1 MTMARLR
8 LYALTT
14 VGGLFIVYR
23 AAHRG
28 NVPSGPVLSRPVWIL
43 IFVPMYAVGAWLTWR
58 LPTHPQAGS
67 VARRRDRIPGERG
80 VRVAHGQPATVDQL
94 AVVPGAQHAEPRG
107 AGGGA
112 LALALL
118 IGSYPDGLVERAWQ
132 RLALRCSWVV
142 SSRPAAGSACITRRA
157 GVPLF
162 AVGVAVPNPYAV
174 SWLAWLAEP
183 ALWLALNSWWATVV
197 GVLVLCARFVAADAA
212 GRARMRFLFVVLVAG
227 LTLYDRRCRGGRAR
241 RTRRL
246 GPGCHLALLGSLTVI
261 LLPVAIIYGIL
272 RHRLFDL
279 DLVVRKSVA
288 YGAASLLI
296 AAAYAVIAA
305 TPGLMLGN
313 RVPVT
318 LAVVIT
324 IAAALAFQ
332 PLRRRLESA
341 VSRRLFGD
349 RVQQY
354 QLLKNLGTTMEQ
366 TAELDELLPR
376 LAHAVRDGIGASW
389 VRVRLRDADGS
400 WLDEPVGVAGE
411 VTGESAAGVDLVRAG
426 ELVGRI
432 DLGPRPGGYAAAD
445 LELLA
450 TVAAQATTAV
460 ANVRLATQLKEGLE
474 ELSTSRVRLIAAQD
488 AERRRIERDL
498 HDGIQQEVVALIA
511 GLRLARNRLSR
522 DQLTAAELT
531 DLQDQAREMLRDL
544 RELAHGIHPPVL
556 SDNGLVAALES
567 RVTRFPISVQILADD
582 ELRAERFSEDVE
594 GTAYFVACES
604 LTNVAKHAGTDGA
617 SRPAIAFGQPAL
629 PGRRGRRSG
638 VRAERRPFRRVG
650 QHPRPRRGAARPA
663 HDREPVGCRNKRP
676 CRTPAAHERPQVRM
690 SDKLRVVIAEDNYLV
705 REGVRRLLE
714 DSGQV
719 EVVACVG
726 DARELLDAVRRLT
739 PSAVLTDIRMPPGH
753 HMEGIEAARA
763 IRAEHPGIGVVVLSQ
778 HTDESYARALFNDG
792 SAGLAYLLKDRV
804 GDLEDLVRALN
815 EVAAGGSVVDPLIID
830 TLVARQQTRASSP
843 LASLTPRELDV
854 LREMAQGKTNAG
866 IEQALFLSES
876 TVEKHVNAI
885 FAKLGISAAPVHRR
899 VVAVLAFLENAPGTR
914 SA

>member
-1 MTMARLR
+1 MARLR

-14 VGGLFIVYR
+14 VGGLCLVYEVVT
-23 AAHRG
+23 AAMSVRG
-28 NVPSGPVLSRPVWIL
+28 MALSDLVWIL
-43 IFVPMYAVGAWLTWR
+43 IVVPMYAVGAWLTWR
-58 LPTHPQAGS
+58 LPTHPQPVRLLVSGTAFVATGALGS
-67 VARRRDRIPGERG
+67 LVDS
-80 VRVAHGQPATVDQL
+80 QPQMINSLWAPVLSALSLEAQAVGSL
-94 AVVPGAQHAEPRG
+94 AVT
-107 AGGGA
+107 
-112 LALALL
+112 LL
-118 IGSYPDGLVERAWQ
+118 IGSYPDGLVERSWQ

-142 SSRPAAGSACITRRA
+142 LIGPPLALLASPV
-157 GVPLF
+157 VPVSPWDTVDL
-162 AVGVAVPNPYAV
+162 AIPNPYAV

-183 ALWLALNSWWATVV
+183 AAWLALNSWWVVAV
-197 GVLVLCARFVAADAA
+197 GVLVLSARFVAADAA
-212 GRARMRFLFVVLVAG
+212 GRAQIRVFFVVVLGLLLYFAGTVALAFGAPEDSALVI
-227 LTLYDRRCRGGRAR
+227 TLI
-241 RTRRL
+241 T
-246 GPGCHLALLGSLTVI
+246 LGSLTAI
-261 LLPVAIIYGIL
+261 LLPGAIIYGIL

-318 LAVVIT
+318 LAVVVT

-349 RVQQY
+349 RVRQY

-376 LAHAVRDGIGASW
+376 LAYAVRDGIGASW
-389 VRVRLRDADGS
+389 VRVRLCDADGS

-411 VTGESAAGVDLVRAG
+411 VVGENAAGVDLVHAG
-426 ELVGRI
+426 EQVGRV
-432 DLGPRPGGYAAAD
+432 DLGPKPGGYAAAD

-460 ANVRLATQLKEGLE
+460 ANVRLASQLKEGLE

-522 DQLTAAELT
+522 DQLSTTELT

-582 ELRAERFSEDVE
+582 GLRAERFSEEVE

-604 LTNVAKHAGTDGA
+604 LTNVAKHAGTAGARIRLSHPGNRLCLVVEDDG
-617 SRPAIAFGQPAL
+617 
-629 PGRRGRRSG
+629 RGFEPNGARSG
-638 VRAERRPFRRVG
+638 GLANIRDRVEALHGRLTIESRLGAGTSVRAELPLSTSVRG
-650 QHPRPRRGAARPA
+650 Q
-663 HDREPVGCRNKRP
+663 
-676 CRTPAAHERPQVRM
+676 
-690 SDKLRVVIAEDNYLV
+690 
-705 REGVRRLLE
+705 
-714 DSGQV
+714 
-719 EVVACVG
+719 
-726 DARELLDAVRRLT
+726 
-739 PSAVLTDIRMPPGH
+739 
-753 HMEGIEAARA
+753 
-763 IRAEHPGIGVVVLSQ
+763 
-778 HTDESYARALFNDG
+778 
-792 SAGLAYLLKDRV
+792 
-804 GDLEDLVRALN
+804 
-815 EVAAGGSVVDPLIID
+815 
-830 TLVARQQTRASSP
+830 
-843 LASLTPRELDV
+843 
-854 LREMAQGKTNAG
+854 
-866 IEQALFLSES
+866 
-876 TVEKHVNAI
+876 
-885 FAKLGISAAPVHRR
+885 
-899 VVAVLAFLENAPGTR
+899 
-914 SA
+914 